1 MPKPSPPR
9 HLSTLPFVSLS
20 DLLKCDCSVS
30 KGILFMPKDCL
41 LSAAGV
47 TVVFLPLIQF
57 AFLGCSGSQSH
68 SAIGPG
74 GRTTPADFFTD
85 PGVRALADAAGTGDA
100 KEIDRLV
107 GSGVDVNA
115 EGKDDGVTPLLWAM
129 TARNHD
135 GFLRLLERGAD
146 PNRPH
151 NPADNRFGSSVM
163 SAAARSKIDSFYL
176 EAILKH
182 GGNPNLVEP
191 TGNRAN
197 REEQT
202 TPLQTAA
209 IYSRRVEN
217 LDLLI
222 RAGADLNRKAGHFGS
237 TPLTDAAAILWY
249 EGVYRLLEA
258 GADYEIGDD
267 AGTSLADLAVSER
280 VPCAPE
286 VRKWK
291 DKVLDFLEKKGVD
304 LEAARRRAEARGVR
318 TKKWTDEEWAQ
329 KSQGKG
335 WPIPK
340 E

>member
-1 MPKPSPPR
+1 MMDKMKLWIALLTGACSIFKGTSVMIPSF
-9 HLSTLPFVSLS
+9 HVATLGVSL
-20 DLLKCDCSVS
+20 V
-30 KGILFMPKDCL
+30 I
-41 LSAAGV
+41 
-47 TVVFLPLIQF
+47 LPLIGF

-68 SAIGPG
+68 SGIGPG
-74 GRTTPADFFTD
+74 GRTTAADFFTD
-85 PGVRALADAAGTGDA
+85 PGVRAPADAAGRGDV

-115 EGKDDGVTPLLWAM
+115 EGKDGVTPLLWAM

-151 NPADNRFGSSVM
+151 SPADNRFGSSVM
-163 SAAARSKIDSFYL
+163 SAAAHSKIDSFYL
-176 EAILKH
+176 EAVLKH

-197 REEQT
+197 LTEQT
-202 TPLQTAA
+202 TPLQAAA

-217 LDLLI
+217 LDLLV

-237 TPLTDAAAILWY
+237 TPLTDAAAAVWY

-258 GADYEIGDD
+258 GADFRIKDD
-267 AGTSLADLAVSER
+267 AGSSIADFAVTENT
-280 VPCAPE
+280 PYTPE
-286 VRKWK
+286 VRRWK

-304 LEAARRRAEARGVR
+304 LEATRKKLEAKGIR

-329 KSQGKG
+329 KTQGKG
-335 WPIPK
+335 WAIPK
-340 E
+340 DEPKLDSEP